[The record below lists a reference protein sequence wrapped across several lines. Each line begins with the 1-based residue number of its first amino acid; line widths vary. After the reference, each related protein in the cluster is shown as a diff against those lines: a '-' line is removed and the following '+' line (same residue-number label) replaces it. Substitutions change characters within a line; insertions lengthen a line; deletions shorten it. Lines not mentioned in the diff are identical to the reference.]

1 MAVLY
6 TSALLEEPC
15 DILMKVASRA
25 IDIVLPLVAEY
36 AQHLG
41 TFPEVFGRIDLL
53 VSHQQ
58 VLVVVTNDVFPA
70 SITAVPHY
78 C

>member
-1 MAVLY
+1 MTILY

-41 TFPEVFGRIDLL
+41 TFPEVFGRIGLL
-53 VSHQQ
+53 VSQEQ
-58 VLVVVTNDVFPA
+58 VLGVGTKDVFPA